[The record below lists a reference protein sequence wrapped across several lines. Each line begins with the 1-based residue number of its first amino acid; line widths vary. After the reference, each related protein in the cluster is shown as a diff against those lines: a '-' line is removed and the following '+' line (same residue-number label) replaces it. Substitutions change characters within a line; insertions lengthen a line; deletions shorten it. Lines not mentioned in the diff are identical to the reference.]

1 MSKIADRI
9 KELGI
14 TLPESPSPVANYI
27 PVVKTG
33 NLIYLSGVGPADK
46 PDGTSYTGK
55 LGKDLSIDQGY
66 DAARLTA
73 VNLISR
79 LNGFLDDLDQ
89 GKQIVKVLSMVNAT
103 PDFLDPPAVTNGC
116 SDLLVEV
123 FGDKGRHARSAIGVA
138 TLPGGL
144 PIEIELIAEI
154 DF

>member
-1 MSKIADRI
+1 MSKIVDRI

-89 GKQIVKVLSMVNAT
+89 IKQIVKVLSMVNAT

-138 TLPGGL
+138 TLPGGM

-154 DF
+154 EV

>member
-1 MSKIADRI
+1 VSKIADRI

-89 GKQIVKVLSMVNAT
+89 VKQIVKVLSMVNAT

-138 TLPGGL
+138 TLPGGM

-154 DF
+154 EV

>member
-66 DAARLTA
+66 DAARLTG
-73 VNLISR
+73 VNIISR

-89 GKQIVKVLSMVNAT
+89 VKQIVKVLSMVNAT

-138 TLPGGL
+138 TLPGGM

-154 DF
+154 EV

>member
-1 MSKIADRI
+1 VSKIADRI

-89 GKQIVKVLSMVNAT
+89 VKQIVKVLSMVNAT

-138 TLPGGL
+138 TLPGGM

-154 DF
+154 KD

>member
-46 PDGTSYTGK
+46 TDGTSYTGK

-89 GKQIVKVLSMVNAT
+89 VKQIVKVLSMVNAT

-138 TLPGGL
+138 TLPGGM

-154 DF
+154 EV